1 MDDLDLL
8 LTNLREE
15 PLPQDSLNRI
25 APRVH
30 QTLRRRRLTRYTLAA
45 AFLLAATILSLPTN
59 QTDIPLPDPGK
70 AIIAVPDLFLPAPA
84 PATLS
89 SRRAKPKATML
100 DEHTVQLASTDKNVI
115 IYWSLE

>member
-8 LTNLREE
+8 LTNLRNE
-15 PLPQDSLNRI
+15 PLPEDSLNRI

-30 QTLRRRRLTRYTLAA
+30 QTLRRRRITRYTLAA
-45 AFLLAATILSLPTN
+45 AALLAATTLGL
-59 QTDIPLPDPGK
+59 QTSQPDIPLPDPGK
-70 AIIAVPDLFLPAPA
+70 AIIAVPGLFIPVPA

-89 SRRAKPKATML
+89 SRRAKPKATIV
-100 DEHTVQLASTDKNVI
+100 DEHTVQLASTDKNVV

>member
-8 LTNLREE
+8 LTNLRDE
-15 PLPQDSLNRI
+15 PLPEDSLARI

-30 QTLRRRRLTRYTLAA
+30 QTLRRRRITRYTLAA
-45 AFLLAATILSLPTN
+45 AALLAATIASLPTS
-59 QTDIPLPDPGK
+59 QPDIPLPDPGK
-70 AIIAVPDLFLPAPA
+70 AIISVPDLFIPVPAQP
-84 PATLS
+84 TLS

-100 DEHTVQLASTDKNVI
+100 DEHTVQLASTDNNVI